1 MSCRQR
7 RNYRRFPV
15 AAYMALQK
23 EKRQKIL
30 QETQKIRIED
40 VKTDERQKELSA
52 KREKLKRLDA
62 KVGL

>member
-1 MSCRQR
+1 M
-7 RNYRRFPV
+7 PV

-30 QETQKIRIED
+30 QETQNISIED
-40 VKTDERQKELSA
+40 VKINEKQKELRA

-62 KVGL
+62 KVG